1 MSGEVMIA
9 LFMDVQPVW
18 KSTDIDQDTI
28 EEGEMMYGEEA
39 FPVTLFHYVGCEL
52 CICCCGSGL
61 LV

>member
-18 KSTDIDQDTI
+18 KSTDMDQDTI
-28 EEGEMMYGEEA
+28 EEGKMMYGEEA